1 MSIIYSEAWYDDMKN
16 LINGSDQFAAQ
27 APRER
32 LAMTLEVIGDGASPY
47 VPNGD
52 ALHFLIALEKGRVIE
67 FSPLAERH
75 DGKGLDFRFTAPA
88 ALWENIAA
96 GLADPITVGLR
107 GGIKIRGDMRFL
119 MKNADAVKVLV
130 DLYGNQITTDWPAGK
145 PPYNGGRASAAN

>member
-16 LINGSDQFAAQ
+16 LINGSDEFAAQ

-47 VPNGD
+47 VSNGD
-52 ALHFLIALEKGRVIE
+52 GVYFLIALEKGRVVE
-67 FSPLAERH
+67 FSALEGRH

-88 ALWENIAA
+88 AVWENIAA

-119 MKNADAVKVLV
+119 MKNADAVKILV
-130 DLYGNQITTDWPAGK
+130 DLYGNQVTTDWPAGK
-145 PPYNGGRASAAN
+145 PPYDGASANAAI

>member
-32 LAMTLEVIGDGASPY
+32 LAMTLEVAGDGVSPY
-47 VPNGD
+47 VPKGED
-52 ALHFLIALEKGRVIE
+52 LFFLIVLEKGRVVE
-67 FSPLAERH
+67 FSPLEARH
-75 DGKGLDFRFTAPA
+75 DGKGLNFRFTAPA

-96 GLADPITVGLR
+96 GLQDPITVGLR

-130 DLYGNQITTDWPAGK
+130 DLYGNQVTTDWPSGK
-145 PPYNGGRASAAN
+145 PPYGNVAASAVA